1 MSTATKDSAII
12 VRSPGG
18 ADVLEWTTLDTPQ
31 PGPSEALITH
41 KAIGVNYIDTYFRT
55 GLYPWPYTPLVLGS
69 EAAGVVA
76 AIGPKVTDVKVGDR
90 VAYVG
95 PPGAYRQRRVMN
107 ADRLIKLPDS
117 IDFDTAASIML
128 KGMTAQSLVDTCFK
142 VMPGH
147 TVLVHAASGGVGLL
161 LGQWLKALGA
171 QAIGTVGS
179 AEKAAMARANGYA
192 HTIEYRRESFVE
204 RVAEITGGKGCDVV
218 YDSVGKD
225 TWHGSLKSLRRR
237 GTFVTFGQSS
247 GVIADFKIS
256 DLAAGGSL
264 TAVRPTLF
272 DYIATREELLRRS
285 ADLFA
290 RIAAG
295 SVKANVG
302 QRFALKDAAEAHRA
316 LEGRGTKGSTVLMP
330 PEGA

>member
-1 MSTATKDSAII
+1 MSKADKDFGII
-12 VRSPGG
+12 LRAPGGPEALEWEQLDIVSPGPG
-18 ADVLEWTTLDTPQ
+18 EVLI
-31 PGPSEALITH
+31 AH
-41 KAIGVNYIDTYFRT
+41 RAVGVNYIDTYFRT
-55 GLYPWPYTPLVLGS
+55 GLYSWPQTPMILGS
-69 EAAGVVA
+69 EAAGVIA
-76 AIGPKVTDVKVGDR
+76 AIGAEVKDLKVGDR
-90 VAYVG
+90 VAYCG
-95 PPGAYRQRRVMN
+95 PPGAYRLRRVMN
-107 ADRLIKLPDS
+107 AERVVKLPDS
-117 IDFDTAASIML
+117 VDFDTAASVML
-128 KGMTAQSLVDTCFK
+128 KGMTAQTLVDTCFK

-179 AEKAAMARANGYA
+179 PEKANVARSNGYA
-192 HTIEYRRESFVE
+192 HAIEYRNENFVE

-225 TWHGSLKSLRRR
+225 TWRGSLKCLKRR

-264 TAVRPTLF
+264 TAIRPTLF
-272 DYIATREELLRRS
+272 DYIATREDLKRRS
-285 ADLFA
+285 ADLFS
-290 RIAAG
+290 RMAAG
-295 SVKANVG
+295 TVKAHVG
-302 QRFALKDAAEAHRA
+302 QRFALKDAADAHRA
-316 LEGRGTKGSTVLMP
+316 LESRGTTGSTVLVP

>member
-1 MSTATKDSAII
+1 MATVAKDSAIV
-12 VRSPGG
+12 VRAPGG
-18 ADVLEWTTLDTPQ
+18 PEALEWTTLDTAQ
-31 PGPSEALITH
+31 PGPGEALIAH

-55 GLYPWPYTPLVLGS
+55 GLYPWPQTPLILGS

-76 AIGPKVTDVKVGDR
+76 GVGANVTDVKVGDR
-90 VAYVG
+90 VAYVA
-95 PPGAYRQRRVMN
+95 PPGAYRQFRVLN
-107 ADRLIKLPDS
+107 AERLVKLPES

-128 KGMTAQSLVDTCFK
+128 KGMTAQCLVDSCFK
-142 VMPGH
+142 VMPGNI
-147 TVLVHAASGGVGLL
+147 VLVHAASGGVGLL

-192 HTIEYRRESFVE
+192 HTIEYRRENFAE
-204 RVAEITGGKGCDVV
+204 RVAQITGGKGCDVV

-225 TWHGSLKSLRRR
+225 TWRGSLKSLRRR

-272 DYIATREELLRRS
+272 DYIASREELVRRS
-285 ADLFA
+285 QDLFT
-290 RIAAG
+290 RMAAG
-295 SVKANVG
+295 TIKANVG

-316 LEGRGTKGSTVLMP
+316 LESRATKGSTVLVP
-330 PEGA
+330 PA

>member
-1 MSTATKDSAII
+1 MNTPNKDSGII
-12 VRSPGG
+12 LRAPGG
-18 ADVLEWTTLDTPQ
+18 PEALEWTTFDTAQ
-31 PGPSEALITH
+31 PGNDEVLIAH

-55 GLYPWPYTPLVLGS
+55 GLYPWPQTPLILGS
-69 EAAGVVA
+69 EAAGT
-76 AIGPKVTDVKVGDR
+76 VTAVGANVKELKVGDR
-90 VAYVG
+90 VAYCS
-95 PPGAYRQRRVMN
+95 PPGAYRERRVMN
-107 ADRLIKLPDS
+107 AERVVKLPDG

-128 KGMTAQSLVDTCFK
+128 KGMTAQSLVDSCFK

-179 AEKAAMARANGYA
+179 PEKATVARANGYA
-192 HTIEYRRESFVE
+192 HTIEYRRENFVE

-225 TWHGSLKSLRRR
+225 TWRGSLKSLKKR

-272 DYIATREELLRRS
+272 DYIASRDELKRRS
-285 ADLFA
+285 GDLFS

-295 SVKANVG
+295 TIRANVG
-302 QRFALKDAAEAHRA
+302 QRFALQAAADAHRA
-316 LEGRGTKGSTVLMP
+316 LESRATVGSTVLVP
-330 PEGA
+330 PKGS

>member
-1 MSTATKDSAII
+1 MSTANQDSGII
-12 VRSPGG
+12 VRAPGG
-18 ADVLEWTTLDTPQ
+18 PEALEWTMLDTVQ
-31 PGPSEALITH
+31 PGPAEVLIAH
-41 KAIGVNYIDTYFRT
+41 RAIGVNYIDTYFRT
-55 GLYPWPYTPLVLGS
+55 GLYPWPQTPLILGS

-76 AIGPKVTDVKVGDR
+76 AVGAEVKELKVGDR
-90 VAYVG
+90 VAYCG
-95 PPGAYRQRRVMN
+95 PPGAYRQRRVMS
-107 ADRLIKLPDS
+107 ADRVVKLPDS
-117 IDFDTAASIML
+117 VDFDTAASVML
-128 KGMTAQSLVDTCFK
+128 KGMTAQTLVDSCFK

-179 AEKAAMARANGYA
+179 PEKAKVALSSGYA
-192 HTIEYRRESFVE
+192 YAIQYRNENFVE

-225 TWHGSLKSLRRR
+225 TWRGSLKSLKKR

-272 DYIATREELLRRS
+272 DYIASRDELKRRS
-285 ADLFA
+285 ADLFS
-290 RIAAG
+290 RMAAG
-295 SVKANVG
+295 TVKAHVG
-302 QRFALKDAAEAHRA
+302 QRFALKDAADAHRA
-316 LEGRGTKGSTVLMP
+316 LESRGTVGSTVLVP
-330 PEGA
+330 PERA

>member
-1 MSTATKDSAII
+1 MSTANQDSGII
-12 VRSPGG
+12 LRAPGG
-18 ADVLEWTTLDTPQ
+18 PEALEWTTLDTAQ
-31 PGPSEALITH
+31 PGPADVLIAH
-41 KAIGVNYIDTYFRT
+41 RAIGVNYIDTYFRT
-55 GLYPWPYTPLVLGS
+55 GLYPWPQTPLILGS
-69 EAAGVVA
+69 EAAGVIA
-76 AIGPKVTDVKVGDR
+76 AVGAEVKELKVGDR
-90 VAYVG
+90 VAYCG

-107 ADRLIKLPDS
+107 AERVVKLPDS
-117 IDFDTAASIML
+117 VDFDTAASVML
-128 KGMTAQSLVDTCFK
+128 KGMTAQTLVDACFK

-179 AEKAAMARANGYA
+179 PEKAQVALSNGYA
-192 HTIEYRRESFVE
+192 HAIQYRSENFVE

-225 TWHGSLKSLRRR
+225 TWRGSLKSLKRR

-272 DYIATREELLRRS
+272 DYIATRDELKRRS
-285 ADLFA
+285 ADLFS
-290 RIAAG
+290 RMAAG
-295 SVKANVG
+295 TVKAHVG
-302 QRFALKDAAEAHRA
+302 QKFALKDAAQAHRV
-316 LEGRGTKGSTVLMP
+316 LESRATVGSTVLVP